1 MRGRTPARWAALTM
15 LLVPLLAGCGGEAD
29 PNADDPSA
37 PTLSLDV
44 SGTAA
49 QASASPTR
57 SPTGSP
63 TRSPTGSPSP
73 APSSIDSVCCD
84 VVREVRPGGI
94 DLVAVA
100 ADPQS
105 GIRAVEIWTHGERTA
120 CVRADGTGA
129 VTGPGLGATAAQ
141 TRSDADGIPA
151 LAPDRLVAR
160 HRLTIAARRAG
171 CVTYT
176 YEVTAYATASNW
188 AGQSVATK
196 RFSLRYAYP

>member
-1 MRGRTPARWAALTM
+1 MRGRTGIRWAALAI
-15 LLVPLLAGCGGEAD
+15 LLVPLLAGCRGAAD

-49 QASASPTR
+49 QPGATPTR
-57 SPTGSP
+57 SPSGSP
-63 TRSPTGSPSP
+63 TPSPT
-73 APSSIDSVCCD
+73 PSSIDTVCCD
-84 VVREVRPGGI
+84 VVREVRPGGVE
-94 DLVAVA
+94 LVAVA

-141 TRSDADGIPA
+141 TRSDADGIPT

-160 HRLTIAARRAG
+160 HRLTIAPRRVG